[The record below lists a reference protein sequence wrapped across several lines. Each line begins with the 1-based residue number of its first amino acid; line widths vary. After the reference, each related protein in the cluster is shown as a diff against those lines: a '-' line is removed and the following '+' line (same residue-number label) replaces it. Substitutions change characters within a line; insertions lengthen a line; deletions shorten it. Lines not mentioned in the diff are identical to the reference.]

1 MTATATTTRT
11 LTVADLA
18 AVTES
23 LQAETAS
30 VVEELLSSG
39 SQKATTVTAMGTVT
53 AVALNI
59 SSSVIE
65 VEVEESPAAV
75 ILPQEAL
82 PVQGNPDAERILTV
96 VPLTGEATKTTLGEG
111 SKAKFGGRSVELAV
125 DAVDVSVFEVLGGQ
139 SSELSIEDAPS
150 PIFLRLSGRNPEPD
164 WRCAYLD
171 GEVWSREGVRLASAA
186 EISALYGDSVNT
198 SGVWCA
204 TTHLSIFGVLLDT
217 LLDCTNL
224 NVLSQEGLEQVFR
237 NTTWW
242 TLLPAV
248 SLWLLTAALLFLV
261 LVGVAQDAKMRRA
274 GFWRDEYF
282 LTEVAPVSVTT
293 EMSRAMSSTSRQM
306 SRAMSWMT
314 AGNAEKSDEDVDSA
328 VTRQRIRT
336 LRPNLRQQ
344 LQETLQC
351 QNTLRAAARLHGLH
365 GSTIQ
370 SHIWGQTGW
379 VQGSLAVQR
388 SPLLKKLVLEMEV
401 TLPSMYLAV
410 HSSCWARCW
419 STCLGMH
426 PFYELFQW
434 DIHVSA
440 AKRAKVTMDSFLGAL
455 AFAAIFF
462 SVDGSAVASRRPSE
476 CPVAQGSV
484 LWYMLASS
492 VAVLLNS
499 LPCGLVRSLAH
510 RSFVQAIA
518 NHRRQLRMR
527 LFWDAAFWAV
537 GFCLSILHL
546 LIIVAF
552 LANLGEEHEW
562 KWMTSFAFVVL
573 RKLFVVPL
581 LACIISLGP
590 ELLCSACMASPRT
603 APKSFGLDMDLLDE
617 PEAEAGKELKQKT
630 PWDEKVDE
638 LAGRGITVRQL
649 LDFYSLLRSDEVMP
663 GFDPV
668 ESTTHD
674 VVRQAIIP
682 MSLSIHPCRAF
693 QVVLRGLSQKR
704 KVIDLHAASIYCT
717 VLRDAVPKPWKV
729 GVCGPVE
736 LGEPFFVEDVVAE
749 EALQL
754 RIQDEGT
761 DEGAKMLTLSSR
773 VFWNGHQTELEVG
786 KDSGLFLSL
795 SISLWRGSNIS
806 DLEEEGIT
814 TVDVPDE
821 HYGQGKAMLADRSKV
836 DVEDG
841 AKDGRSQ
848 HAQHAQLGPADSC
861 GLAACVAC
869 MDQVPASVGD
879 PQACISQVEL
889 FGCSS
894 APVDNDEQSST
905 GQVLGFSYATTV
917 NNAEPQMAIRMVT
930 HSWGNKFTYLL
941 SAIFSDALETETYD
955 GVADLLRHGKLDHL
969 AQKLRNAGK
978 LDVPYWVCAF
988 SVNQHAGICA
998 TPPPTDSTGYPIIP
1012 CRCSR
1017 AKHFS
1022 GDLSE
1027 MNKFDDMMAYLK
1039 GYLRAKSIQELSHI
1053 RLQQVVAMEV
1063 NFSLLTRVWCVAEL
1077 VEADNLHLTQTI
1089 KLHSGASQRSC
1100 LDKIMDLDVAEAQAS
1115 FPADKEL
1122 VLSKIEDIPAF
1133 NNRLQNLLLHRLE
1146 GFLGSRAV
1154 GAANCLDDVILA
1166 VLQVMM

>member
-1 MTATATTTRT
+1 
-11 LTVADLA
+11 
-18 AVTES
+18 
-23 LQAETAS
+23 
-30 VVEELLSSG
+30 
-39 SQKATTVTAMGTVT
+39 MGTVT

-59 SSSVIE
+59 SSSIIE
-65 VEVEESPAAV
+65 VEAEESPAAV

-82 PVQGNPDAERILTV
+82 PVQGNLDAERILTV

-111 SKAKFGGRSVELAV
+111 SKAEFGGKSVELAV
-125 DAVDVSVFEVLGGQ
+125 DAVDVSLFEVLGGQ
-139 SSELSIEDAPS
+139 SSAISIDDAPS
-150 PIFLRLSGRNPEPD
+150 PIFLRLSDQNAEPD

-204 TTHLSIFGVLLDT
+204 TTHLSIFGILIDT

-224 NVLSQEGLEQVFR
+224 NVLSQEGLEQVFHR
-237 NTTWW
+237 TTWW

-282 LTEVAPVSVTT
+282 LTEVAPVSATV

-306 SRAMSWMT
+306 SRVMSWIT
-314 AGNAEKSDEDVDSA
+314 AERAEKSDGDVDGK
-328 VTRQRIRT
+328 VDGQRIRT
-336 LRPNLRQQ
+336 LRPSLRQQ

-379 VQGSLAVQR
+379 VQGSLAVAR

-410 HSSCWARCW
+410 HSSFWARCW
-419 STCLGMH
+419 STCLVMH

-434 DIHVSA
+434 DIHISA

-476 CPVAQGSV
+476 CPVPQGSV
-484 LWYMLASS
+484 LWYVLASS

-499 LPCGLVRSLAH
+499 LPCGLARSLAH
-510 RSFVQAIA
+510 RSFVQASP
-518 NHRRQLRMR
+518 NRRRQLRMR
-527 LFWDAAFWAV
+527 LFWDTAFWAV

-590 ELLCSACMASPRT
+590 ELLCCACTASPRT
-603 APKSFGLDMDLLDE
+603 APKSFGLDMELLDE
-617 PEAEAGKELKQKT
+617 PEVQAYKELREKT
-630 PWDEKVDE
+630 AWDEKVEE

-649 LDFYSLLRSDEVMP
+649 LDFYSLLGSDDVMP

-682 MSLSIHPCRAF
+682 LSLNIHPSRAF
-693 QVVLRGLSQKR
+693 QVVLHGISQRGQVLNLQ
-704 KVIDLHAASIYCT
+704 AASIFCM
-717 VLRDAVPKPWKV
+717 VLRDSVPKPWKV
-729 GVCGPVE
+729 SVCGPVE
-736 LGEPFFVEDVVAE
+736 LGEAFLVEGIVAE

-754 RIQDEGT
+754 RIQDDEAS
-761 DEGAKMLTLSSR
+761 DEGNAKMLTLSSR
-773 VFWNGHQTELEVG
+773 LFWSGCQSELEVEN
-786 KDSGLFLSL
+786 DSNLFLSL
-795 SISLWRGSNIS
+795 SISVRRGSRVS
-806 DLEEEGIT
+806 DWECCASAGGEEEEGT
-814 TVDVPDE
+814 TLDIPAE
-821 HYGQGKAMLADRSKV
+821 HQGRGRATLTTDHSQD

-841 AKDGRSQ
+841 ARKDMGDRSQ
-848 HAQHAQLGPADSC
+848 HAQPAQLDPAYSC
-861 GLAACVAC
+861 GPTACMAC
-869 MDQVPASVGD
+869 MDQADGQLSRSSTSVKCD
-879 PQACISQVEL
+879 HQHPESISQMEL

-894 APVDNDEQSST
+894 VPVDRQST
-905 GQVLGFSYATTV
+905 TIEVKGLSYATSV
-917 NNAEPQMAIRMVT
+917 NNGEPQMAIRMVT
-930 HSWGNKFTYLL
+930 HSWGNRFTYLL
-941 SAIFSDALETETYD
+941 SAIFSDALEAETYD
-955 GVADLLRHGKLDHL
+955 GVADLLRHGKLDDL
-969 AQKLRNAGK
+969 AEKLRNVGK

-998 TPPPTDSTGYPIIP
+998 TPPPTDTTGYPIIP
-1012 CRCSR
+1012 CACTR

-1022 GDLSE
+1022 GDFSE

-1039 GYLRAKSIQELSHI
+1039 RYLREKSIRELSYI

-1077 VEADNLHLTQTI
+1077 VEANNLHLTQTI
-1089 KLHSGASQRSC
+1089 KLHSAASQQSC

-1146 GFLGSRAV
+1146 GFLDSRAV
-1154 GAANCLDDVILA
+1154 GTAHCLDDVVLA
-1166 VLQVMM
+1166 VLQIMM